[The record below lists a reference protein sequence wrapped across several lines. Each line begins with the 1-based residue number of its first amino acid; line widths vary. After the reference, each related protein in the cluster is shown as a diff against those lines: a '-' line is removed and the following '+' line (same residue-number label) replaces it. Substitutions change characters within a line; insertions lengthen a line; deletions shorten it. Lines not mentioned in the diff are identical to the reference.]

1 MKVMTCR
8 SGMIASSSTS
18 SSSIAADFPPSSKVT
33 GRNSPAQTVA
43 IERPA
48 AVDPVKATL
57 STCGCETR
65 YAPTSGPPG
74 TQLITPKGSAAAST
88 ASAKMKQSKTVA
100 GGDGSTTTAHPAA
113 SAGAILLIAST
124 TG

>member
-1 MKVMTCR
+1 MKVMNCR
-8 SGMIASSSTS
+8 LGMIASMSTS
-18 SSSIAADFPPSSKVT
+18 SSSIAADLPPSSSVT
-33 GRNSPAQTVA
+33 GRSSPAQTVA

-57 STCGCETR
+57 STRGCATR

-74 TQLITPKGSAAAST
+74 TQLITPVLMPAAST
-88 ASAKMKQSKTVA
+88 AAATKNQSNIVA
-100 GGDGSTTTAHPAA
+100 GADVFTTTEHPAA